1 MSFKQEIEKLIE
13 SNLKTYR
20 DNSDRFIADYNREL
34 ELTNEYNGRQL
45 LELLQNA
52 DDAAS
57 PEVLIKWDKDNF
69 KLTISN
75 KGEPFETGGIK
86 SLMLANLSTKTKISY
101 IGNKGLGF
109 RSILNWAEQ
118 INIISNGCQ
127 ISFSE
132 NIANDVFENQLKL
145 TPHDKIQLRSDRNL
159 TLETVPFPILAI
171 PAIEV
176 NLEKNDWTTSIEISY
191 RNEFENDIAKQLSEI
206 KEEILLFLNNVQK
219 ITILQNGNTA
229 IELISQ
235 KEDTEGIE
243 TVSIQD
249 KKWHVFSMEN
259 ELPLEYQD
267 KTKNEKQSYSLKVA
281 FQNDLSDTYNKLF
294 NFFPTQLSISL
305 PCIIHGTF
313 ELNSSRNH
321 LNESK
326 KNEFIL
332 EQLVE
337 LLTECALHLTTEQI
351 DWRAYKLLT
360 PSLEQSDSKLI
371 LSFYEKLKERKFASQ
386 IYPCI
391 SNQYFTFSEVFY
403 YNDSFNSFFQ
413 RHFSKELPKLIL
425 PLNAEIS
432 NVFQGS
438 KFSHEDLVN
447 MIDAISISK
456 LTIEIRAEL
465 IILLIEIIGQKNDLV
480 RFSLLIND
488 SNNIIDKE
496 VVAFTPVRRSEE
508 EFKIPKVVSTFID
521 FMNFELYDELFKRLE
536 NNFDKNEKDKKRELQ
551 RIIKSVVNVQPYDSN
566 NVIEKIITGTKDAL
580 KYLENEDESIDC
592 VKDMVSAL
600 FANFKNIEN
609 RQDRVKITLPLI
621 SKSNEICN
629 SEELFLSQ
637 TYPSGALTEIIYEG
651 LFNPEDYLTDIEFWG
666 LIEEDAETV
675 ESFFLWLG
683 VNKHS
688 KINIINL
695 QNNWSESK
703 YIDFI
708 FKNGTD
714 KPENFKIDKIEKN
727 SNIFKLEKFDMLK
740 EIPIDLLIL
749 LVLRDSLIRKQLEG
763 NEERIY
769 WKYFGAWKPTIT
781 PSISYLQYQFLESN
795 LFSKYLLEDGS
806 DELNM
811 LINNDFQI
819 DYEFLS
825 RFGINKTE
833 VKAILLKLGAKESF
847 NEIAPVSIYEIIKSI
862 PDKDKRK
869 EGKNTQKIYKL
880 ALESLVKQDS
890 KIKVPNDLVF
900 FSKKCDLE
908 EYQPANQ
915 IYYSDNAILPK
926 KILDTLYL
934 LNLPKRAGE
943 DNVEQY
949 FGVKSLREFKI
960 QIDPDSVNLNQYN
973 DEFNKYFESIKPYLL
988 AYRLESPNLKKKVT
1002 DSDTKRKEANAIK
1015 KCRVNL
1021 VNECSFNFADK
1032 HHVPVEQKEYIN
1044 IKDDFYYRDNTIIS
1058 IDSLKRDSVFCDA
1071 FAEMI
1076 CITFKVNDL
1085 KNDFRQ
1091 IFKNELS
1098 DTIHLAGQDLSA
1110 EKIEES
1116 YQLLGIS
1123 RIEVDFWKRIF
1134 ILKGGKL
1141 IEPIENLG
1149 TLRNR
1154 VFSNLNFVLTDKYT
1168 EVDFDSFCNN
1178 ESFELI
1184 SKIST
1189 ELLLSVQQ
1197 IVPQGISQYHKNKFV
1212 ASIKDSEHVFKQ
1224 LLWLKLSNISTQQ
1237 VDFISTLT
1245 KFNQSF
1251 ISIIESKI
1259 ESLKYELM
1267 VDYPTK
1273 ICEWIKKHFDVDL
1286 NNNVIE
1292 EILFENKYK
1301 DLLFKNGI
1309 EESDIAEEQIRSL
1322 LYFENNTEKIEA
1334 YIKEYCLKEQ
1344 AEDSKSQN
1352 GDDNQTGS
1360 IIDALL
1366 VKSAKPFSVKN
1377 GDSSNGTWVHS
1388 KQSDK
1393 TKKRKGKVAELLVYN
1408 TLKKKYGKVNVKWV
1422 SGSSTTPDKN
1432 DKLHYDI
1439 EYKNENN
1446 EWKYLEVKAISDDNF
1461 IISNAEKDKGLEE
1474 PDKYEM
1480 ALVKDTDIFIVKD
1493 IFKFN
1498 VGESFENNSKFT
1510 PQAKDYV
1517 FSFNINNLTKD

>member
-1 MSFKQEIEKLIE
+1 MSFKQDIEKLIE

-34 ELTNEYNGRQL
+34 ELTKEYNGRQL

-69 KLTISN
+69 KLAISN

-118 INIISNGCQ
+118 INIVSNGCL

-132 NIANDVFENQLKL
+132 AVANDVFENQLNL
-145 TPHDKIQLRSDRNL
+145 TPHDKKQLRSDRNL

-171 PAIEV
+171 PTIKV
-176 NLEKNDWTTSIEISY
+176 NSQKNDWTTSIEISY
-191 RNEFENDIAKQLSEI
+191 REEFENDIAKQLSEI

-219 ITILQNGNTA
+219 ITILQNGNAA
-229 IELISQ
+229 IELISHK
-235 KEDTEGIE
+235 KETEVFE

-249 KKWHVFSMEN
+249 KKWHVFSLEN

-267 KTKNEKQSYSLKVA
+267 TTKNEKQSYSLKVA
-281 FQNDLSDTYNKLF
+281 FQNDLSDTYHKLF

-337 LLTECALHLTTEQI
+337 LLTECALYLTTEQI

-371 LSFYEKLKERKFASQ
+371 VSFYEKLKEKKIASQ

-391 SNQYFTFSEVFY
+391 SSQYFTFNEVFY
-403 YNDSFNSFFQ
+403 YNDNFNSFFQ
-413 RHFSKELPKLIL
+413 RHFSDTFNELLL
-425 PLNAEIS
+425 PLNGGLL
-432 NVFQGS
+432 NVFEN
-438 KFSHEDLVN
+438 KKYDHKYLVET
-447 MIDAISISK
+447 IDNISES
-456 LTIEIRAEL
+456 IENINIRAEL
-465 IILLIEIIGQKNDLV
+465 IAQLSKIIPFNDEQE
-480 RFSLLIND
+480 RFSLLVNE
-488 SNNIIDKE
+488 SDK
-496 VVAFTPVRRSEE
+496 VIPKDDLTFTPVVRSEE
-508 EFKIPKVVSTFID
+508 KFNIPKSVKVD
-521 FMNFELYDELFKRLE
+521 FMKSQLYDLLITKFE
-536 NNFDKNEKDKKRELQ
+536 NTFDKKEPRSRELQ
-551 RIIKSVVNVQPYDSN
+551 RCIKSVVNLQPYDSN

-580 KYLENEDESIDC
+580 KYIENPDENIAC
-592 VKDMVSAL
+592 VKDMVTAL

-609 RQDRVKITLPLI
+609 RQDKVKITLPLI

-629 SEELFLSQ
+629 SEDLFISQ

-651 LFNPEDYLTDIEFWG
+651 LFNPEDYLADIEFWG
-666 LIEEDAETV
+666 LIEEEAGTV

-688 KINIINL
+688 KITTINL
-695 QNNWSESK
+695 QNNCSEGK

-714 KPENFKIDKIEKN
+714 KPENFRIDKIEKN
-727 SNIFKLEKFDMLK
+727 SSIFKLDKFDTLK
-740 EIPIDLLIL
+740 EIPINLLIL
-749 LVLRDSLIRKQLEG
+749 LVLKDSLIRKQLEG

-781 PSISYLQYQFLESN
+781 PSISYLQYQFLKSN
-795 LFSKYLLEDGS
+795 LFSKYILEDGS

-825 RFGINKTE
+825 QFGINKTE

-847 NEIAPVSIYEIIKSI
+847 NKLAPESIYEIIKSI
-862 PDKDKRK
+862 PDKDKSK

-890 KIKVPNDLVF
+890 KFKVPEDLVF

-908 EYQPANQ
+908 EYKPANQ

-926 KILDTLYL
+926 KILDTLFL

-960 QIDPDSVNLNQYN
+960 QIDPDSVNENQYN
-973 DEFNKYFESIKPYLL
+973 NEFNKYFESIKPYLL
-988 AYRLESPNLKKKVT
+988 AYRLESPNLKKKVA
-1002 DSDTKRKEANAIK
+1002 DSETKRKEANAIK
-1015 KCRVNL
+1015 KCRINL
-1021 VNECSFNFADK
+1021 VNDCSFNFADK
-1032 HHVPVEQKEYIN
+1032 QHVPVEQKEYIN
-1044 IKDDFYYRDNTIIS
+1044 IKDDFYYRDNTITS

-1085 KNDFRQ
+1085 KNDFRL
-1091 IFKNELS
+1091 IFKNDLA
-1098 DTIHLAGQDLSA
+1098 DTIHLAAQDLNS
-1110 EKIEES
+1110 EKIEEAF
-1116 YQLLGIS
+1116 QLLGIS
-1123 RIEVDFWKRIF
+1123 RIEIDFWRRIF
-1134 ILKGGKL
+1134 GHKGKLL
-1141 IEPIENLG
+1141 IEPIDNTE
-1149 TLRNR
+1149 TLKNS
-1154 VFSNLNFVLTDKYT
+1154 VLSNLYFELTDKYS
-1168 EVDFDSFCNN
+1168 EVDFELFSNN

-1184 SKIST
+1184 RKISK
-1189 ELLLSVQQ
+1189 ELILSIQQ
-1197 IVPQGISQYHKNKFV
+1197 IVPQGILQYHKNKFV
-1212 ASIKDSEHVFKQ
+1212 DSIKDSEHIFKQ
-1224 LLWLKLSNISTQQ
+1224 LLWLKISDMPELQI
-1237 VDFISTLT
+1237 DFISILT

-1251 ISIIESKI
+1251 ITIIESEI
-1259 ESLKYELM
+1259 ESLKYELI
-1267 VDYPTK
+1267 VDYPTTV
-1273 ICEWIKKHFDVDL
+1273 CDLVKKHFEVDL
-1286 NNNVIE
+1286 NVEVVEDIQ
-1292 EILFENKYK
+1292 IENKYT
-1301 DLLFKNGI
+1301 DLLINNNI
-1309 EESDIAEEQIRSL
+1309 EESDISDEQIRSL
-1322 LYFENNTEKIEA
+1322 LYFDNNTAKIEA
-1334 YIKEYCLKEQ
+1334 YIKEYCAKEK
-1344 AEDSKSQN
+1344 AEDSKSQKGN
-1352 GDDNQTGS
+1352 DNQMGA
-1360 IIDALL
+1360 IIDASL
-1366 VKSAKPFSVKN
+1366 VKSAKPFSDKN
-1377 GDSSNGTWVHS
+1377 GDNSNGTWVHS
-1388 KQSDK
+1388 NQSDK
-1393 TKKRKGKVAELLVYN
+1393 TKKRKGKAAELLVYN
-1408 TLKKKYGKVNVKWV
+1408 TLKKKYGKDNVKWV

-1446 EWKYLEVKAISDDNF
+1446 EWKYLEVKAISDNMF
-1461 IISNAEKDKGLEE
+1461 IISNAEKDKGLAE
-1474 PDKYEM
+1474 PDKYEI

-1498 VGESFENNSKFT
+1498 NGESFENNSKFIA
-1510 PQAKDYV
+1510 QAKDYI
-1517 FSFNINNLTKD
+1517 FSFNISYTNNE

>member
-1 MSFKQEIEKLIE
+1 MRFEQEIKKLID

-34 ELTNEYNGRQL
+34 ELTKEYNGRQL

-57 PEVLIKWDKDNF
+57 PEVLIKWDKDNL

-118 INIISNGCQ
+118 INIVSNGCL

-132 NIANDVFENQLKL
+132 TIAKNIFENELNL
-145 TPHDKIQLRSDRNL
+145 TPHDKKQLRLDRNL
-159 TLETVPFPILAI
+159 TLETVPFPILGI
-171 PAIEV
+171 PIIQTNVEQS
-176 NLEKNDWTTSIEISY
+176 DWITSIEITY
-191 RNEFENDIAKQLSEI
+191 RKEFENDIANQLSEI
-206 KEEILLFLNNVQK
+206 TEEILLFLNKVKK
-219 ITILQNGNTA
+219 ITILQNGDSA
-229 IELISQ
+229 IELISN
-235 KEDTEGIE
+235 KEETESFEI
-243 TVSIQD
+243 VSIQD
-249 KKWHVFSMEN
+249 KIWHVFSMAD

-281 FQNDLSDTYNKLF
+281 FQDNLSDKYHKLF

-332 EQLVE
+332 KQLVE
-337 LLTECALHLTTEQI
+337 LLTKCALHLTTEQI

-371 LSFYEKLKERKFASQ
+371 IGFYKKLKERKFVSS
-386 IYPCI
+386 IFPCI
-391 SNQYFTFSEVFY
+391 SNKYLPFKESVY
-403 YNDSFNSFFQ
+403 YSDDFNSFFQ
-413 RHFSKELPKLIL
+413 QHFSGILTQLLL
-425 PLNAEIS
+425 PLNNEITNIFNDVKYKHEYLIETIDNLS
-432 NVFQGS
+432 NNIT
-438 KFSHEDLVN
+438 DIN
-447 MIDAISISK
+447 
-456 LTIEIRAEL
+456 IRAEL
-465 IILLIEIIGQKNDLV
+465 ITQLSKIIPFKDEQE
-480 RFSLLIND
+480 RFSLLVNEF
-488 SNNIIDKE
+488 DKVISKE
-496 VVAFTPVRRSEE
+496 DLAFTPVVRSEE
-508 EFKIPKVVSTFID
+508 KFNIPKSVKVD
-521 FMNFELYDELFKRLE
+521 FMKSELYDLLIAKFE
-536 NNFDKNEKDKKRELQ
+536 NTFDKKEPRSRELQ
-551 RIIKSVVNVQPYDSN
+551 RCIKSVVNLQPYDSN

-580 KYLENEDESIDC
+580 KYLENKDESIDC

-609 RQDRVKITLPLI
+609 RQDRVKISLLLI

-629 SEELFLSQ
+629 SEDLFLSQ

-651 LFNPEDYLTDIEFWG
+651 LLTPVDYLADIDSWG
-666 LIEEDAETV
+666 LIEEEADTV

-688 KINIINL
+688 KIIKIYL

-714 KPENFKIDKIEKN
+714 KPDNFEIGRIQKDSNVFKIDR
-727 SNIFKLEKFDMLK
+727 FD
-740 EIPIDLLIL
+740 EIQNLPVNKVIL
-749 LVLRDSLIRKQLEG
+749 LALKDSFIRKQLEG
-763 NEERIY
+763 NEERISWFY
-769 WKYFGAWKPTIT
+769 VAWRPAIAA
-781 PSISYLQYQFLESN
+781 SVSYLRYQFLKSN
-795 LFSKYLLEDGS
+795 LFTKYILEDGS
-806 DELNM
+806 EELNM

-819 DYEFLS
+819 DFEFLS
-825 RFGINKTE
+825 QFGINKTE

-847 NEIAPVSIYEIIKSI
+847 NEIAPESIYEIIKSI
-862 PDKDKRK
+862 PEKDKSK

-880 ALESLVKQDS
+880 ALESLVKQYS
-890 KIKVPNDLVF
+890 KIKVPDDLVF
-900 FSKKCDLE
+900 FSKKCELE

-915 IYYSDNAILPK
+915 IYYSNNAILPK

-949 FGVKSLREFKI
+949 FGVKSLHEFKI
-960 QIDPDSVNLNQYN
+960 QIDPDSVKENQFN
-973 DEFNKYFESIKPYLL
+973 NEFNKYFESIKPYLL

-1002 DSDTKRKEANAIK
+1002 DLKTKQNEANAIK
-1015 KCRVNL
+1015 QCRVNL
-1021 VNECSFNFADK
+1021 VNECKFNFEDK
-1032 HHVPVEQKEYIN
+1032 QHVPIEQKEYIN
-1044 IKDDFYYRDNTIIS
+1044 IKNIFYYKDNTIIS

-1091 IFKNELS
+1091 ILKNELS
-1098 DTIHLAGQDLSA
+1098 DTIHLSGQDLSS
-1110 EKIEES
+1110 EKIEEAF
-1116 YQLLGIS
+1116 QLLGIS
-1123 RIEVDFWKRIF
+1123 RIEIDFWRRIF
-1134 ILKGGKL
+1134 SHKGKQL
-1141 IEPIENLG
+1141 IEPIENLEV
-1149 TLRNR
+1149 LKSR
-1154 VFSNLNFVLTDKYT
+1154 VLSNLDFELTDKYS
-1168 EVDFDSFCNN
+1168 EVDFESFSNN

-1184 SKIST
+1184 SKISS

-1212 ASIKDSEHVFKQ
+1212 DSIKDNEHIFKQ
-1224 LLWLKLSNISTQQ
+1224 LLWLKLSNIEELQF
-1237 VDFISTLT
+1237 DFISTLT
-1245 KFNQSF
+1245 KFNQNF
-1251 ISIIESKI
+1251 ISTIVSEI
-1259 ESLKYELM
+1259 ESLKYILI
-1267 VDYPTK
+1267 VDYTAE
-1273 ICEWIKKHFDVDL
+1273 ICKWVNKYFDVDL

-1301 DLLFKNGI
+1301 DLLFENGI
-1309 EESDIAEEQIRSL
+1309 EESDIADEQIRSL

-1334 YIKEYCLKEQ
+1334 IIKKNCIKEQ
-1344 AEDSKSQN
+1344 ADDYNSQEL
-1352 GDDNQTGS
+1352 DENQTGT
-1360 IIDALL
+1360 IIDASL
-1366 VKSAKPFSVKN
+1366 VNSAKPASVKN
-1377 GDSSNGTWVHS
+1377 GTPTNGTWVHS
-1388 KQSDK
+1388 NQSDK
-1393 TKKRKGKVAELLVYN
+1393 TKKRRGKAAELLVYN
-1408 TLKKKYGKVNVKWV
+1408 TLKKKYGKDNVKWV

-1432 DKLHYDI
+1432 DNLHYDI
-1439 EYKNENN
+1439 EYKNKNN
-1446 EWKYLEVKAISDDNF
+1446 EWKYLEVKSISDDNF
-1461 IISNAEKDKGLEE
+1461 IISNAEKDKGLAE

-1480 ALVKDTDIFIVKD
+1480 ALVRDTNIFFVKD

-1510 PQAKDYV
+1510 AQAKDYV